1 MAWAIASCL
10 RPAEAIAGPAQT
22 APHPITIPA
31 LPLNQALAEL
41 SRQAGISIGTQ
52 GDLPAVRTRPARAAA
67 SPAEALEQMLADTGL
82 QAIRVG
88 PTAWRI
94 VRAPL
99 PVPRAAAL
107 LPQTAPEQPPPLIDH
122 IPIIVTAAK
131 ERQDLREVSRAIVV
145 IIPDLT
151 QRHDASA
158 GTDTVANEVE
168 GMTLTDN
175 GPGRNHMYL
184 RGVADSPFGGTSQST
199 VAVLLDGVRLTYSA
213 PDPDLRLVDVKRVE
227 VLKGPQGSLYG
238 TGALGGIYQI
248 VTNRADL
255 SATSGA
261 AALGGSMIA
270 GGTPGAAGSAV
281 LNLPLV
287 RGTAALRLVGYGA
300 SDGGWVDTGPRK
312 DANTVRT
319 VGGRAGLGVALGGN
333 WRLDLTGM
341 AQHTVAADTRY
352 VYQPGDRSRPD
363 QLPEPHD
370 NDLGHAALH
379 LEGQIGSARLVAL
392 TGITWHEVQ
401 DQLDAHIGAEALG
414 VVNPALFTDS
424 RKYRVWDNELRASGR
439 LGRLHWLAGVSHVE
453 GRQTVIRS
461 LNAEGSA
468 IANLIDNRQ
477 RKVAD
482 TAAFANLVLPLA
494 GRVELEG
501 GGRLF
506 VGVIEDRRTTPAGSL
521 TRHLRRTGLTPS
533 TALTWRPRAG
543 RVLFVRYGSA
553 FRQGGL
559 GLDSAGQE
567 QPIRGD
573 RLATLEGGWREQLR
587 GGGTFDLGV
596 YHTWWNNVQ
605 SDMLLAN
612 GLIETRNVG
621 SARIMGVEATLDLPL
636 GHAWRVHLGGSL
648 QDAQLVRNELGIRL
662 KDTRLPVVPEYSARA
677 SLRRDF
683 AWGQRHGWVKA
694 TLRYVGPARLSF
706 DPVIDRSMGNYVDAR
721 MEARL
726 TVGRFEYG
734 LAASNLLGG
743 TADTFALGNALRI
756 ASVREYTPQRPTTI
770 SATAAVRF

>member
-1 MAWAIASCL
+1 MAIAWSL
-10 RPAEAIAGPAQT
+10 HPAEAAARPAQ
-22 APHPITIPA
+22 ASPRAINIPA
-31 LPLNQALAEL
+31 LPIDKALAEL

-52 GDLPAVRTRPARAAA
+52 GNLPTVQTRPVRGAA
-67 SPAEALEQMLADTGL
+67 SPAEALAQMLAATGL
-82 QAIRVG
+82 QAVRVG

-94 VRAPL
+94 VRTP
-99 PVPRAAAL
+99 PPQPRPAVVQ
-107 LPQTAPEQPPPLIDH
+107 PQSPPEQPPPLIDEV
-122 IPIIVTAAK
+122 PIIVTAAK
-131 ERQDLREVSRAIVV
+131 ERQDFRDVSRAIVV
-145 IIPDLT
+145 IVPDVV
-151 QRHDASA
+151 RHHDASA
-158 GTDTVANEVE
+158 GTDTVASEVE

-255 SATSGA
+255 TGASGSAA
-261 AALGGSMIA
+261 VGGSLIA
-270 GGTPGAAGSAV
+270 GGTAGASGSAV

-287 RGTAALRLVGYGA
+287 RGQAALRLVGYGA

-319 VGGRAGLGVALGGN
+319 IGGRAGLGVALGGS

-341 AQHTVAADTRY
+341 AQHTEVADSRY
-352 VYQPGDRSRPD
+352 VYQPGLRSRPD

-370 NDLGHAALH
+370 NDLGHASLRV
-379 LEGQIGSARLVAL
+379 EGDIGGAHIVAL

-401 DQLDAHIGAEALG
+401 DQLDAHIGADALG
-414 VVNPALFTDS
+414 VANPALFTDS
-424 RKYRVWDNELRASGR
+424 RKYRVWDNELRATGL
-439 LGRLHWLAGVSHVE
+439 LGPLHWLAGLSHVE

-461 LNAEGSA
+461 LTAQGAN
-468 IANLIDNRQ
+468 IADLIDNRQ

-482 TAAFANLVLPLA
+482 TAAFANLVLPL
-494 GRVELEG
+494 GNRIELEG

-506 VGVIEDRRTTPAGSL
+506 VGVIEDRRTTPSDSL

-533 TALTWRPRAG
+533 AALTWRPRQG
-543 RVLFVRYGSA
+543 RVFFVRFGTA

-559 GLDSAGQE
+559 GMNSAGQE
-567 QPIRGD
+567 QPINGD
-573 RLATLEGGWREQLR
+573 RLSTLEAGWREHLH
-587 GGGTFDLGV
+587 GGAAIDLNV

-605 SDMLLAN
+605 SDMLLSN

-621 SARIMGVEATLDLPL
+621 SARILGLEATLDMPL
-636 GHAWRVHLGGSL
+636 GSAWRMHLGGSI
-648 QDAQLVRNELGIRL
+648 QDAQLVRNELGIHL
-662 KDTRLPVVPEYSARA
+662 NDTRLPVVPEYSAHA

-683 AWGQRHGWVKA
+683 TWGSRRGWIKA
-694 TLRYVGPARLSF
+694 SMRYVGPARLSF
-706 DPVIDRSMGNYVDAR
+706 DPVIDRAMGNYLDAR
-721 MEARL
+721 LEARL
-726 TVGRFEYG
+726 SAGRFDFG

-756 ASVREYTPQRPTTI
+756 ATEREYTPQRPTTV
-770 SATAAVRF
+770 SATAAVHF